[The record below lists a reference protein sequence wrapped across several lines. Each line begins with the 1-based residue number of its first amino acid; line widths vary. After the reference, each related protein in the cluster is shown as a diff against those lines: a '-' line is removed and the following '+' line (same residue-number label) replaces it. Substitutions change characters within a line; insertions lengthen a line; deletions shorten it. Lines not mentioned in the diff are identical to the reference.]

1 MSKFYENESRF
12 HELNN
17 LASKCAILEFDEK
30 RGLQSES
37 IAELLCNFRE
47 VIENAMNVDTLDNVY
62 DDSDVQ
68 VIPLHIGDDPA
79 FLCYLGT
86 KSLTEKE
93 AQEVY
98 EFLMEDP
105 IEEYDVQ

>member
-1 MSKFYENESRF
+1 MSKYYENSEKFYELNERASR
-12 HELNN
+12 
-17 LASKCAILEFDEK
+17 CTILEFDEK
-30 RGLQSES
+30 RGLQPED

-47 VIENAMNVDTLDNVY
+47 IIESGMSYEDY

-68 VIPLHIGDDPA
+68 VISLHVGDDPA

-86 KSLTEKE
+86 TPLSEEE

-98 EFLMEDP
+98 EFLTEED
-105 IEEYDVQ
+105 IEVWGE